1 MASGSIKLST
11 EELMKLLSKA
21 ISESFGQVEVKEIV
35 LFDRNYNHL
44 NILHFDS
51 AEVQFEK

>member
-1 MASGSIKLST
+1 MASGNIKLST